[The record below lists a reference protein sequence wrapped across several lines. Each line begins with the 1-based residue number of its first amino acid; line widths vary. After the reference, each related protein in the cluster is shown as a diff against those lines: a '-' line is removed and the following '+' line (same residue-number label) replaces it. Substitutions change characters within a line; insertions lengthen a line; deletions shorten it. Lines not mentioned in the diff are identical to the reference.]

1 MKIRKPDEMEKH
13 HNAIASR
20 NGFVFYA
27 AALLVWSIYSQVTTG
42 NGGWQFAIM
51 TGGPIVFFGT
61 RVYYD
66 RKTK

>member
-27 AALLVWSIYSQVTTG
+27 AVLLIWSIYSQIITG
-42 NGGWQFAIM
+42 NGGWPFTILL
-51 TGGPIVFFGT
+51 GGNMVFLGT
-61 RVYYD
+61 RTYYD
-66 RKTK
+66 HKTK